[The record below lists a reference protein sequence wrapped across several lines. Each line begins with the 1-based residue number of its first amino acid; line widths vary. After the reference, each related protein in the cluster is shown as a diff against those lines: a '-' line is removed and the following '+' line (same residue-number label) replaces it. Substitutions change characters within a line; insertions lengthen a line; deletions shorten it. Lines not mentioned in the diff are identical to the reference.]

1 MFWWGNFFSITLH
14 LSGNNKAELLKK
26 LSAHFSLL
34 GESNFYIYTGQK
46 EWEHDIDP
54 DSYKR
59 ISSLNKEEIEK
70 IVTENSFLKM
80 AVKFPI
86 DSLEVIEEKLLS
98 NYELLVKCC
107 G

>member
-26 LSAHFSLL
+26 ITRHFSLL
-34 GESNFYIYTGQK
+34 GENHFYLYTGQK

-59 ISSLNKEEIEK
+59 ISSFNKDEIEK
-70 IVTENSFLKM
+70 VVTEKNFLKL

-86 DSLEVIEEKLLS
+86 D
-98 NYELLVKCC
+98 
-107 G
+107 